1 MRCPLAAAAV
11 RGMIGALSSVQEN
24 AMPVHRPAPTLSPP
38 RYATTFGEF
47 IGIGPNGNLWVDGC
61 DVAELADRFGTPL
74 YIVSENQ
81 LRHTYRSFRDAFRAH
96 YPDVEIL
103 FANKSNN
110 GLAIRHIMNQEGAGG
125 DCFGA
130 QEMYLALLAG
140 TDPSTLVLNGSNKQ
154 DVELEMAIANGL
166 CINIDAMDELGRID
180 AIAARLGIVA
190 NIGIRLKLDL
200 DPLHD
205 RHGVSMHGPGT
216 LKQQS
221 DSTKWGMTREQTAS
235 IVRDAQQLK
244 TVRLCETHF
253 HLSRMSND
261 PADFAV
267 MAREMIT
274 WSGYLRDA
282 TGWTPPCIDI
292 GGGWTFGKWYGTGPN
307 SQLDDASA
315 PTPEDYARL
324 CTTAIKEEADRLGL
338 PLPKLRLEPGRALSG
353 PSGVAV
359 GRVGATKTG
368 TTKKWVNLDL
378 STNHLSWAAVLD
390 WYYHAVRVRDAAAET
405 SETVDLVGPLCNSD
419 ELGPHRKMP
428 PLQRGD
434 LVAFLDAGGYTESS
448 AARYNAQLLP
458 ATVLVSGDRA
468 EVITEREQLKDVAG
482 RFRVPP
488 HLLAASFARPEAA

>member
-1 MRCPLAAAAV
+1 MAKELTVPEY
-11 RGMIGALSSVQEN
+11 S
-24 AMPVHRPAPTLSPP
+24 
-38 RYATTFGEF
+38 TTFGEF
-47 IGIGPNGNLWVDGC
+47 IGIGPNGNLFVDGC
-61 DVAELADRFGTPL
+61 DVKALADRFGTPL

-81 LRHTYRSFRDAFRAH
+81 LRHTYRAFRDAFRAE

-130 QEMYLALLAG
+130 QEMYMALLAG
-140 TDPSTLVLNGSNKQ
+140 TDPATLVLNGSNKQ
-154 DVELEMAIANGL
+154 DDELELAIANGI
-166 CINIDAMDELGRID
+166 CVNIDAEDELDRID
-180 AIAARLGIVA
+180 AVARRLGVVA
-190 NIGIRLKLDL
+190 DIGIRLKLDL
-200 DPLHD
+200 EPL
-205 RHGVSMHGPGT
+205 RNRTGVSMHGPGT

-235 IVRDAQQLK
+235 IVRRAHDMASVALK
-244 TVRLCETHF
+244 ETHF

-267 MAREMIT
+267 MAREMIQ
-274 WSGYLRDA
+274 WSAWLRDNA
-282 TGWTPPCIDI
+282 GWTPPCIDI

-307 SQLDDASA
+307 SQLDDKAA
-315 PTPEDYARL
+315 PTAADYARL
-324 CTTAIKEEADRLGL
+324 CCTAIREECEAQGL

-359 GRVGATKTG
+359 GRVGAVKEG
-368 TTKKWVNLDL
+368 ASKKWVNLDL

-390 WYYHAVRVRDAAAET
+390 WYYHAVPVVDAGAQPTEM
-405 SETVDLVGPLCNSD
+405 VDLVGPLCNSD
-419 ELGPHRKMP
+419 EVGPHRNMP
-428 PLQRGD
+428 KLERGD

-468 EVITEREQLKDVAG
+468 EIITEREQLKDVAG
-482 RFRVPP
+482 RFRVPA
-488 HLLAASFARPEAA
+488 HLLAASFARAA

>member
-1 MRCPLAAAAV
+1 
-11 RGMIGALSSVQEN
+11 
-24 AMPVHRPAPTLSPP
+24 MPHPSTAPTLTPP
-38 RYATTFGEF
+38 DYQVSFGEF
-47 IGIGPNGNLWVDGC
+47 FGIGSNGNLWADGC
-61 DVAELADRFGTPL
+61 DVADIADRFGTPL

-81 LRHTYRSFRDAFRAH
+81 LRHSYRAFRDAFRAH
-96 YPDVEIL
+96 YPEVEIL

-154 DVELEMAIANGL
+154 DVELEMAIVNGV
-166 CINIDAMDELGRID
+166 CINIDADDELDRIA
-180 AIAARLGIVA
+180 AIAIRHGRQVDL
-190 NIGIRLKLDL
+190 GIRLKLDL
-200 DPLHD
+200 EPLSN

-216 LKQQS
+216 LKHQS
-221 DSTKWGMTREQTAS
+221 DSTKWGMTREQTAA
-235 IVRDAQQLK
+235 IVRRALAMPNMRLK
-244 TVRLCETHF
+244 ETHF

-274 WSGYLRDA
+274 WSGYLRDE
-282 TGWTPPCIDI
+282 TGWIPPCIDI

-307 SQLDDASA
+307 SQLDDESA
-315 PTPEDYARL
+315 PKPEDYARL
-324 CTTAIKEEADRLGL
+324 CAAAIREEAERLDL

-353 PSGVAV
+353 PSGIAV
-359 GRVGATKTG
+359 GRVGATKQG
-368 TTKKWVNLDL
+368 AVKKWVNLDI

-390 WYYHAVRVRDAAAET
+390 WYYHSVPVVNAGAEPT
-405 SETVDLVGPLCNSD
+405 EVVDLVGSLCNSD
-419 ELGPHRKMP
+419 EIGPHRKMP
-428 PLQRGD
+428 PLERGD

-458 ATVLVSGDRA
+458 ATVLVTGDRA
-468 EVITEREQLKDVAG
+468 AIITEREQLKDVAG
-482 RFRVPP
+482 RFCVPP
-488 HLLAASFARPEAA
+488 HLLAGSFAGARAA